1 MSRGLL
7 SSPRAKGEDM
17 AETERVGEQGK
28 RPYEAPAIA
37 SEQIFETTALACGK
51 RMGQGAK
58 CNVRPKAS

>member
-1 MSRGLL
+1 
-7 SSPRAKGEDM
+7 M
-17 AETERVGEQGK
+17 AGPEQRGEQGK

-58 CNVRPKAS
+58 CNVRPKNS